1 LGVWSA
7 DWQRDGRSGSGLGY
21 HELLFPVAQGEE
33 VLGAAGK
40 YNDLLQITEER
51 ALTMS
56 QDILEKL
63 YREGASFISIL
74 DPEVLKE
81 AEKWRNLSFL
91 ERKDMFVDLFR
102 SFKARVDTVMRG
114 PCLEECVLIIGKL
127 SKQSATNRVN
137 NDNKQYDLKE
147 GRKRS
152 DRKTGKAKK
161 KG

>member
-1 LGVWSA
+1 MAGQEAV
-7 DWQRDGRSGSGLGY
+7 SGTTSFY
-21 HELLFPVAQGEE
+21 SPWRKEKKCWELLVSIMIFYKSP
-33 VLGAAGK
+33 K
-40 YNDLLQITEER
+40 NER
-51 ALTMS
+51 LPCRRIS
-56 QDILEKL
+56 SKKL

-102 SFKARVDTVMRG
+102 SFKARVDKVMRG

>member
-51 ALTMS
+51 
-56 QDILEKL
+56 
-63 YREGASFISIL
+63 ASFISIL